1 MIKRKMDISVLAF
14 RGMDVSRSQLVTEVT
29 IIYRDDKMSSDLKQ
43 SPSFLFMV
51 RPAAFGFNTETGV
64 SRYLLFW
71 ITVNTSKY
79 ELNNYFPGE
88 QQLPRQ
94 LSKLIAII

>member
-1 MIKRKMDISVLAF
+1 MIKKEMGISVLAF
-14 RGMDVSRSQLVTEVT
+14 RGMDVSRSQLVTELT
-29 IIYRDDKMSSDLKQ
+29 NIYRDDKMSSDLKQ

-64 SRYLLFW
+64 SRYLLLW

-94 LSKLIAII
+94 LSKLIALI

>member
-1 MIKRKMDISVLAF
+1 MIKRVMGISVLAF

-29 IIYRDDKMSSDLKQ
+29 NIYRDDKMSSDLKQ

-71 ITVNTSKY
+71 NTQNCNNSKFY
-79 ELNNYFPGE
+79 
-88 QQLPRQ
+88 
-94 LSKLIAII
+94 K

>member
-1 MIKRKMDISVLAF
+1 MVKRVMGISVLAF

-29 IIYRDDKMSSDLKQ
+29 NIYNYRDDKMSSDLKQ

-64 SRYLLFW
+64 SRYLPFW
-71 ITVNTSKY
+71 NTQNCNNSKFY
-79 ELNNYFPGE
+79 
-88 QQLPRQ
+88 
-94 LSKLIAII
+94 K

>member
-1 MIKRKMDISVLAF
+1 MIKKKMGISVLAF

-94 LSKLIAII
+94 LSKLITII

>member
-1 MIKRKMDISVLAF
+1 MRGSEIDKKMGISVLAF
-14 RGMDVSRSQLVTEVT
+14 RGMEISTSQLVTEVT
-29 IIYRDDKMSSDLKQ
+29 NIYRDDKMSSDLKQ

-71 ITVNTSKY
+71 NNQNCNNSK
-79 ELNNYFPGE
+79 F
-88 QQLPRQ
+88 
-94 LSKLIAII
+94 

>member
-1 MIKRKMDISVLAF
+1 MGISVLAF

-29 IIYRDDKMSSDLKQ
+29 NIYNYRDDKMSSDLKQ

-64 SRYLLFW
+64 SRFPMFW
-71 ITVNTSKY
+71 NTHQFNDCYTTDVSRRTTTTRTVA
-79 ELNNYFPGE
+79 
-88 QQLPRQ
+88 QQ
-94 LSKLIAII
+94 